1 MIFSMKSK
9 FVPQTTIPNRHLA
22 FQKVFLFM
30 TEMEQL
36 NTMIIGL
43 NFIMPKAFFIDV
55 FASSS
60 EGNAN
65 LSLFT

>member
-1 MIFSMKSK
+1 
-9 FVPQTTIPNRHLA
+9 
-22 FQKVFLFM
+22 M

-43 NFIMPKAFFIDV
+43 NFIMQKAFFIDV